1 MFILL
6 GTVLLCLPFSTAD
19 GKGCSFLNAL
29 FTSCSAVCVT
39 GLVVKNTATFWS
51 PFGKAVI
58 LALIQVGGLG
68 VVTSM
73 IAISIFTGKRIG
85 VRNRNLMQN
94 VVNAPKIG
102 GIIRFTRFLIIFTA
116 TVEII
121 GAVLLMI
128 PFIHDYGVG
137 SGFAK
142 AVFHSISAFCN
153 AGFDLLGEKT
163 EFISL
168 CGYRSDILINMVI
181 MMLIV
186 MGGLGFM
193 TWEDLLLNK
202 FRWKKLRVQTRLA
215 IILSAILILIPA
227 ALFALLEFQDEEPVT
242 RILMSLFQSVTT
254 RTAGFNTADFQ
265 TMSEGARLVMI
276 ILMLIGGSSSSTAGG
291 LKTTTVAVIILAVK
305 SFLRKEKEVNVFE
318 RRISIQIVLEAFT
331 LLLLYMVLLIIGTLI
346 MSTVEHLPILDSM
359 FECASALGTVGLS
372 MGITPSLGSISRIML
387 ILFMYFGRVGG
398 LTLAYAALSG
408 TRNDVG
414 SFPEERI
421 VVG

>member
-1 MFILL
+1 
-6 GTVLLCLPFSTAD
+6 
-19 GKGCSFLNAL
+19 
-29 FTSCSAVCVT
+29 
-39 GLVVKNTATFWS
+39 
-51 PFGKAVI
+51 
-58 LALIQVGGLG
+58 
-68 VVTSM
+68 
-73 IAISIFTGKRIG
+73 
-85 VRNRNLMQN
+85 
-94 VVNAPKIG
+94 
-102 GIIRFTRFLIIFTA
+102 
-116 TVEII
+116 
-121 GAVLLMI
+121 
-128 PFIHDYGVG
+128 
-137 SGFAK
+137 
-142 AVFHSISAFCN
+142 
-153 AGFDLLGEKT
+153 
-163 EFISL
+163 
-168 CGYRSDILINMVI
+168 
-181 MMLIV
+181 
-186 MGGLGFM
+186 
-193 TWEDLLLNK
+193 
-202 FRWKKLRVQTRLA
+202 
-215 IILSAILILIPA
+215 
-227 ALFALLEFQDEEPVT
+227 
-242 RILMSLFQSVTT
+242 
-254 RTAGFNTADFQ
+254 
-265 TMSEGARLVMI
+265 MI

>member
-128 PFIHDYGVG
+128 PFIRDYGVG

-168 CGYRSDILINMVI
+168 CGYRSDLLINTVI

-242 RILMSLFQSVTT
+242 RILLSLFQSVTT

-408 TRNDVG
+408 TRNDAG